1 MAVAVVDVQVRSS
14 DAVKELQRVNNTSN
28 QLNQT
33 ITNTNGKLRDASGR
47 FVKLGEAAQQ
57 SRRKVGLLQNAVKNL
72 ASQLVVADLA
82 RRFFKGFEPKV
93 EETKP
98 LISDDEGDENEE
110 EEAKLVEFSHPN
122 FQKR

>member
-57 SRRKVGLLQNAVKNL
+57 SRRKVGLLHECRKKPSL
-72 ASQLVVADLA
+72 AACCS
-82 RRFFKGFEPKV
+82 
-93 EETKP
+93 
-98 LISDDEGDENEE
+98 
-110 EEAKLVEFSHPN
+110 
-122 FQKR
+122 